1 MSILPE
7 KKLNSILCRFCPY
20 DYQNNGMCPIT
31 EMCERWDMYRREI
44 SNLCQQA
51 VDKAVEEAADVKK
64 IAEILPSVQEADE
77 DGYSE
82 DLDYYTAQKISA
94 HIKRAFG
101 KE

>member
-7 KKLNSILCRFCPY
+7 KRIEHTMIEH
-20 DYQNNGMCPIT
+20 DG
-31 EMCERWDMYRREI
+31 I
-44 SNLCQQA
+44 SHPMANMEAIGFNKCLDLCQQA
-51 VDKAVEEAADVKK
+51 VDKAVEKVADVKE

-82 DLDYYTAQKISA
+82 DLDYYTAQKIST

-101 KE
+101 KENEE